1 MIFRQI
7 FSSLKSHKLLLIL
20 LFVFLVKQLLF
31 VAILPIFQG
40 PDEPAHYST
49 IQYYAETKA
58 EKELVNNQ
66 QTKISTSEGFDFSEE
81 LAKTKDLTEAEKIS
95 FHSSATQSFSNTS
108 NGQAEEEIKN
118 SHWKKYI
125 EKNKPSIV
133 SGVPGYYF
141 IPSLIEKALS
151 NFSIFTRFFSIR
163 LFSIVLGLL
172 IILLSYLS
180 ARKIGF
186 DEKISLLLATIIAFQ
201 PMFSQS
207 SAIINYDVMLFFAFT
222 LFIFGVVWSLEDGL
236 NWKNSTIMLFATAL
250 GLITKA
256 PAVVL
261 ALMLFV
267 LAIYFSK
274 KYFKIRT
281 AYFIG
286 GTIIATLVVILILE
300 TVAPG
305 NYLNMLVQKNY
316 SHFNSFFQSLSEY
329 FSITSNRW
337 DWSEISYWGNF
348 GWLDT
353 RISSW
358 IVDVAHWIEIAG
370 ILGIAAYFIFP
381 KKIPAFLPEKKFV
394 IFLIGIFIYLQIAI
408 RFADW
413 NFFDTNGKIEIG
425 TYGRYFL
432 PVIFAQ
438 FSLITIGIGM
448 LARKYSVWK
457 NILKVL
463 ALSMIMLW
471 LYAVLII
478 IIPRYYL

>member
-1 MIFRQI
+1 MDFRQI
-7 FSSLKSHKLLLIL
+7 FSSPKVSKLLLL
-20 LFVFLVKQLLF
+20 LLAVFFVKQLLF

-49 IQYYAETKA
+49 VQYYAETKA
-58 EKELVNNQ
+58 EKNSFQKSN
-66 QTKISTSEGFDFSEE
+66 ISASKGFDFSEE

-151 NFSIFTRFFSIR
+151 NFDIFTRFFCIR
-163 LFSIVLGLL
+163 LFSVILGLL

-186 DEKISLLLATIIAFQ
+186 DEKISLLLSAIIAFQ

-207 SAIINYDVMLFFAFT
+207 AAIINYDVMLFFTFT
-222 LFIFGVVWSLEDGL
+222 LFIFGAVWSLKDGL
-236 NWKNSTIMLFATAL
+236 NWKNGVIMFLATAL
-250 GLITKA
+250 GIATKA
-256 PAVVL
+256 PAIVL
-261 ALMLFV
+261 ALALFV

-358 IVDVAHWIEIAG
+358 IVDVAHWIEIMG

-425 TYGRYFL
+425 THGRYFL